1 MSTGF
6 LPRRSQPTACRS
18 PDDLWDACDR
28 ARCRGPGLEQA
39 PAAVGVGAAVGL
51 HLAIDYSIR
60 VGFLSFVAITALTS
74 FISPDASAKAILT
87 ARDLLATTRRRHRP
101 ASPVSAR
108 SASADALRTGSTR

>member
-1 MSTGF
+1 MTYGT
-6 LPRRSQPTACRS
+6 LAIE
-18 PDDLWDACDR
+18 L
-28 ARCRGPGLEQA
+28 
-39 PAAVGVGAAVGL
+39 AVGVLVWNRRLRPWVLVHPVGL

-87 ARDLLATTRRRHRP
+87 ARDLLATTRRRQRP